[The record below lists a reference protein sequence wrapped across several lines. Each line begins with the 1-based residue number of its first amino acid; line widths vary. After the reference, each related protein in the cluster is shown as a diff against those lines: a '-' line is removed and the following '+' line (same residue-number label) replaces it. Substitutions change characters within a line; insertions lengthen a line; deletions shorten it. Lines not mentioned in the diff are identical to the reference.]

1 MALPEL
7 LAALAA
13 DARARATAEIERGR
27 AQAAAI
33 REQAAAQASATST
46 TALAARERA
55 ARATLALELQA
66 ARAAARRDVLVA
78 RERLLERVFAEARR
92 RLAGAEGDAA
102 VADRLPE
109 RLRAAMELAGDGPL
123 TVRCTAGLAGR
134 LRELLPETSSIRL
147 EIDPTLGAGF
157 QVLAAADGGVLI
169 DDTAAARLERRRPR
183 LAIAVTRAVE
193 VERGAPE

>member
-13 DARARATAEIERGR
+13 DARARAAAEIERGR

-33 REQAAAQASATST
+33 REQAAAQATAMSS

-78 RERLLERVFAEARR
+78 RDRLLESVFAEARR
-92 RLAGAEGDAA
+92 RLAGTEGESAFAEG
-102 VADRLPE
+102 LPG
-109 RLRAAMELAGDGPL
+109 RLREALELAGDGPR
-123 TVRCTAGLAGR
+123 TVRCRAGLAAR
-134 LRELLPETSSIRL
+134 LRELLPEAVAVRL
-147 EIDPTLGAGF
+147 EIDPTIAGGF
-157 QVLAAADGGVLI
+157 QVLAAAEGGVLV
-169 DDTAAARLERRRPR
+169 DDTATARLDRRRPR
-183 LAIAVTRAVE
+183 LAIAVARAVQD
-193 VERGAPE
+193 ERGAPE